1 MAGNDSKFSV
11 KYEMNDLMP
20 SLNTQTNSLNAY
32 LTNEINK
39 VYIELDDYGNDDTKK
54 IHFNK
59 ENII

>member
-1 MAGNDSKFSV
+1 V